1 LNVKARA
8 EAVGTFRHV
17 NVFLMETLAAWVP
30 STAEMEVKVLF
41 GRHIWLVAQVA
52 DRLGRR
58 ARELRA
64 PLHFSRLPS
73 PSYVNALDGLAALT
87 LTAARLEGL
96 YQAALPSL
104 RSGYAGYLA
113 QTDRLIDEPTV
124 VIVEDA
130 MREIDKMQGESIQLL
145 EEFPALRAGASGA
158 AVELRRTFS
167 EATDMIDV
175 RREPQSA

>member
-30 STAEMEVKVLF
+30 SAPEMEVKVLF

-52 DRLGRR
+52 DNLGRR

-73 PSYVNALDGLAALT
+73 ASYIRALDALAALT
-87 LTAARLEGL
+87 QTAARLEGL

-104 RSGYAGYLA
+104 RSGYMRYLA

-130 MREIDKMQGESIQLL
+130 MREIDRMQGESVRLL
-145 EEFPALRAGASGA
+145 EEFPALREGASSA
-158 AVELRRTFS
+158 LVDLRRTFG
-167 EATDMIDV
+167 EATDVVDV
-175 RREPQSA
+175 QREPQSA

>member
-1 LNVKARA
+1 LNVKTRA

-30 STAEMEVKVLF
+30 STAEMEAKVLF

-73 PSYVNALDGLAALT
+73 ASYVKALDALAALT
-87 LTAARLEGL
+87 QTAPRLEGL
-96 YQAALPSL
+96 YRTALPSL
-104 RSGYAGYLA
+104 RGGYATYVA
-113 QTDRLIDEPTV
+113 ETDRLIDEPTV
-124 VIVEDA
+124 VVLEDA
-130 MREIDKMQGESIQLL
+130 MREIDRMQSESIRLV
-145 EEFPALRAGASGA
+145 EEFPALREGASSATG
-158 AVELRRTFS
+158 ELRRRFA